1 MRYEYKAVDSAR
13 KTTRGSI
20 SAEDLGEAIDQIL
33 GSGLTVV
40 ELTGQESRG
49 KDLPFWQ
56 LEIGEKDLHRQK
68 IPKKKLLSLLTQMAL
83 MMKAGVS
90 LSMAMSVMI
99 DGQKDRVLR
108 RILEEMQQDLYSGV
122 PISESMKKFRAFP
135 ELIVS
140 MVQSGEENGRL
151 DTAFER
157 CASITEK
164 EISLSSKIRGAT
176 GYPLFLLLLTV
187 GLTIV
192 MSTVVLPNFEEV
204 FREFGADLPAITVA
218 VMAFS
223 NFLTTRWYAVLG
235 AFLLLAVSFRL
246 ALRHVPRFALQV
258 DRAKLRLP
266 ALGPVM
272 LQQHIS
278 RFCRVM
284 ASLVSAGVDI
294 VRSLEIARDIITNR
308 YIRSRIARMIV
319 EVKIGTSINASMSR
333 DPIFDSLLVSMIRV
347 GEESGML
354 ADSLQKMAD
363 LYEEQTDAS
372 VKRLTAMLEPAMTIV
387 IAAIVGTVILSIVV
401 PMFGMYG
408 VISG

>member
-13 KTTRGSI
+13 RKTRGSI
-20 SAEDLGEAIDQIL
+20 SAENLGEAIDQIL

-40 ELTGQESRG
+40 ELTGREHRE
-49 KDLPFWQ
+49 KTPPFWQ

-68 IPKKKLLSLLTQMAL
+68 LPKKKLLSLLTQMAL
-83 MMKAGVS
+83 MMKAGVP

-99 DGQKDRVLR
+99 DGQKDKVLR
-108 RILEEMQQDLYSGV
+108 RILEEMQQDLYSGI

-176 GYPLFLLLLTV
+176 GYPLFLLFLTV

-192 MSTVVLPNFEEV
+192 MSTVVLPNFAEV
-204 FREFGADLPAITVA
+204 FREFGADLPALTVA

-223 NFLTTRWYAVLG
+223 DFLTTRWYALLG
-235 AFLLLAVSFRL
+235 TFLLLAAAYRAAF
-246 ALRHVPRFALQV
+246 RHVPRFALGV
-258 DRAKLRLP
+258 DRMKLRLP
-266 ALGPVM
+266 ALGTVM

-284 ASLVSAGVDI
+284 ASLVAAGVDI

-308 YIRSRIARMIV
+308 YIRSRISRMIE
-319 EVKIGTSINASMSR
+319 EVKIGTAINASMSR
-333 DPIFDSLLVSMIRV
+333 DPIFDPLLVSMIRV

-363 LYEEQTDAS
+363 LYEEQTDSS

-387 IAAIVGTVILSIVV
+387 IALVVGTVILSIVI